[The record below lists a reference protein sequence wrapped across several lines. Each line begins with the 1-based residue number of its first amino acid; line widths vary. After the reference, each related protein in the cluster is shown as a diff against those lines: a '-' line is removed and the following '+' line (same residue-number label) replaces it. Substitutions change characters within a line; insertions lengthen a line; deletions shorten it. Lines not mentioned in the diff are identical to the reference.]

1 MPPGFIPPVRKVLHV
16 EGVGKDRLIQQDIL
30 IASIVA
36 KENMHINPGDAQ
48 IAVLVN
54 TRIALKILVVQI
66 VGKELQVDQGK
77 VTAPIVKKDN
87 IRQRPA
93 DYARSVPPGFIP
105 PVRKVLNVEGVGK
118 DRLIQQDIHI
128 AKIVAKENMHINT
141 GIARIAVLVNTRI
154 ALKILVVHLVGKDLQ
169 VDRGKVTAQIV
180 KKDNI
185 HQRPADY
192 VKNVCPVNT
201 RIATKILAVLI
212 VGKDRVIHRGK
223 VTAQAVKKENMHRI
237 FISPREDALIANQV
251 NTQKATPMLGAL
263 IVGKDRLVHRE
274 KVTATIVKKG
284 NIMVCTAEYAIIVP
298 EALIP
303 KVTSLKSN
311 AQSVGEDRLIH
322 QGILIVS
329 TGTKNS
335 TTVLRY

>member
-1 MPPGFIPPVRKVLHV
+1 MG
-16 EGVGKDRLIQQDIL
+16 
-30 IASIVA
+30 
-36 KENMHINPGDAQ
+36 
-48 IAVLVN
+48 
-54 TRIALKILVVQI
+54 TRIALKILVVHL
-66 VGKELQVDQGK
+66 VGKDLQVDQGK

-128 AKIVAKENMHINT
+128 AKIVAKENMHINM

-169 VDRGKVTAQIV
+169 VDRGKVTAPIV

-185 HQRPADY
+185 RQRPADY

-201 RIATKILAVLI
+201 RIALKILAVLI
-212 VGKDRVIHRGK
+212 VGKDRVIHRG
-223 VTAQAVKKENMHRI
+223 
-237 FISPREDALIANQV
+237 
-251 NTQKATPMLGAL
+251 
-263 IVGKDRLVHRE
+263 

-335 TTVLRY
+335 